1 VVILAQLVLNGLVS
15 GAIVALPAI
24 GFNVVFAVLRFTN
37 FSLAAHMAVGAFA
50 GYVVN
55 TLLGQSA
62 PVALLAAFVVAGIVG
77 VLADRLALRPL
88 RAFGALTL
96 AIASM
101 AVNLVLENLL
111 RLQFGSLPRG
121 LDVPMQRDWLIGP
134 FRIGPQQLEDFSIA
148 VVVMLLV
155 FLLLGFT
162 SLGRAMRA
170 VADNPTLADIKGIDP
185 ERMAAFANFLGMG
198 LGGVAGVLLALDSS
212 VTPDMG
218 FGIILSVFAASV
230 VGGLGN
236 IRGAVVGGLLIGV
249 AEEVSTIA
257 LPTDY
262 RSAIGFLAIII
273 ALAFFPRGI
282 LALRTA

>member
-1 VVILAQLVLNGLVS
+1 MLLLTQLVLNGLVS

-55 TLLGQSA
+55 ADFGWSTA
-62 PVALLAAFVVAGIVG
+62 AALAVAFVVAGAVG
-77 VLADRLALRPL
+77 VVADRLALQPL
-88 RAFGALTL
+88 RGFGALTL

-111 RLQFGSLPRG
+111 RLQFGSLQRG
-121 LDVPMQRDWLIGP
+121 LDVAVQRDWLIGP
-134 FRIGPQQLEDFSIA
+134 FRIGPQQVADLAIA
-148 VVVMLLV
+148 LAIMLLV

-162 SLGRAMRA
+162 PIGRAMRA
-170 VADNPTLADIKGIDP
+170 VADNPSLADIKGIDP
-185 ERMAAFANFLGMG
+185 ERMAVFANFLGMG
-198 LGGVAGVLLALDSS
+198 LGGVAGVLLALDSA

-236 IRGAVVGGLLIGV
+236 IHGAVVGGLLIGV
-249 AEEVSTIA
+249 AEEVSTIV
-257 LPTDY
+257 LPADY
-262 RSAIGFLAIII
+262 RSAIGFLAIIL

-282 LALRTA
+282 LAHGRA